1 MVSRNPLACIAPLFV
16 PGNRPDRFIKAGMS
30 GADAVLI
37 DLEDAVP
44 SEAKSQARDG
54 LCAMQ
59 RLAVPT
65 FVRVNAPT
73 TEWFWG
79 DVDVVGSL
87 PLAGIV
93 LPKAESAGDLRD
105 LRERLAPGQTIIALI
120 ETAEGLANVRE
131 IARADDALRLAF
143 GSIDFCADLGCAHSR
158 ETLLFARTEIVLASR
173 LGHLLPPLDG
183 VTAETNNP
191 ELLERDAR
199 HASDLGFGGKLCIH
213 PGQIEPAFAGFA
225 PLESQL
231 AWAREV
237 LAVPDTGAV
246 VLNNQMIDAPV
257 RERARRI
264 LARERRLGPR
274 P

>member
-16 PGNRPDRFIKAGMS
+16 PGDRPGRFIKAGLS

-44 SEAKSQARDG
+44 PVAKSQAREG
-54 LCAMQ
+54 LRALQ
-59 RLAVPT
+59 PLAVPT

-73 TEWFWG
+73 TEWFG
-79 DVDVVGSL
+79 EDVEVVGFL

-93 LPKAESAGDLRD
+93 VPKAESAGDLRG
-105 LRERLAPGQTIIALI
+105 LRERLAPGQSIIALI

-131 IARADDALRLAF
+131 IARADGALRLAF
-143 GSIDFCADLGCAHSR
+143 GSIDFCADLGCAHTR
-158 ETLLFARTEIVLASR
+158 EALLFARAEIVLASR
-173 LGHLLPPLDG
+173 SGNLLPPLDG
-183 VTAETNNP
+183 VTAETKNP
-191 ELLERDAR
+191 ELVESDAR

-213 PGQIEPAFAGFA
+213 PRQIKPAFAGFA

-237 LAVPDTGAV
+237 LAVPDLGAV
-246 VLNNQMIDAPV
+246 ALNNQMIDAPV

-264 LARERRLGPR
+264 LARERLGPR
-274 P
+274 A